1 MPLGII
7 LFLVKKVIKPAVM
20 IWLKLYFIDRNY
32 DLFQCWKDYK
42 YFLNS
47 LIKATGKQ
55 IRIVCNTMIFIL
67 VFCRIQIQEHRFLSI
82 CRNHKANKHCHWVWN
97 WFLRSLD
104 NQRKHLDT
112 LFGLIRCLVVVVS
125 CRIFC
130 PVQSAPIHRLII
142 THTFISILCIYIEI
156 I

>member
-1 MPLGII
+1 MIEITILYSILLTMPII
-7 LFLVKKVIKPAVM
+7 MFNVI
-20 IWLKLYFIDRNY
+20 
-32 DLFQCWKDYK
+32 FQCWKEYTDFLK
-42 YFLNS
+42 Y

-97 WFLRSLD
+97 WFLRSLN
-104 NQRKHLDT
+104 NQRKHLHT
-112 LFGLIRCLVVVVS
+112 RSGLIHCLVVVVS

-130 PVQSAPIHRLII
+130 PLQSASIHRLII
-142 THTFISILCIYIEI
+142 TNTFISFLYIYTYYWNNLDSN
-156 I
+156 